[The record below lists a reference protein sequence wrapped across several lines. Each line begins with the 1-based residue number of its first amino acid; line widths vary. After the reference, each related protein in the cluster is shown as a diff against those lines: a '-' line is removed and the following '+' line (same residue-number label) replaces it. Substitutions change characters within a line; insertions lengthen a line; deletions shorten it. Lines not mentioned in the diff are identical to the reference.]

1 MSYNHNR
8 SPRSTPR
15 DPSTKKHV
23 NQRLFL
29 LAFVLP
35 STSPLIFL
43 IISKIESILRPAS
56 TQIYNWN
63 AFFTTAQWVV
73 FFLVAYAIGIIAG
86 IAGLIYLIGREKR
99 DGMSYRYLPSLSQ
112 SFFTSLLRMS
122 GVNSLEAQS
131 SLSIK
136 KM

>member
-86 IAGLIYLIGREKR
+86 IAGLIYLIGREKKEMACR
-99 DGMSYRYLPSLSQ
+99 IATYRPYRSH
-112 SFFTSLLRMS
+112 SLLHYCGCR
-122 GVNSLEAQS
+122 E
-131 SLSIK
+131 SIR
-136 KM
+136 

>member
-1 MSYNHNR
+1 
-8 SPRSTPR
+8 
-15 DPSTKKHV
+15 
-23 NQRLFL
+23 
-29 LAFVLP
+29 
-35 STSPLIFL
+35 
-43 IISKIESILRPAS
+43 
-56 TQIYNWN
+56 
-63 AFFTTAQWVV
+63 V